1 MRNRRRWVAAALS
14 AAVLAAACSTATP
27 EELAEEFGL
36 DQGTD
41 QPADGDEASGDE
53 TSSDD
58 DTAGRDGSSGLD
70 LSDYAPAPDST
81 PLGFDSDTRVGVLD
95 NGLTYYLRENDSP
108 GSSIELRLVV
118 HAGSVQQEVADSGV
132 AHFLEHMLFNGTD
145 DFPGNELKD
154 ALESLGIQFGPELN
168 AFTSFDETV
177 YELWAQT
184 DTEASVDTAIQVLAQ
199 WASAATID
207 STEVAAERG
216 VVRDE
221 LRQRTES
228 ADGQVFVDLLEVYT
242 DGTGYEGAAPIGT
255 PEWAETMEEAPLR
268 AFYDRWYR
276 PDNMA
281 VIIVGD
287 VPVDVLEEKLVDA
300 FDEISGRGDDHP
312 TRSPV
317 NPAISPDPIAEIIT
331 HPENVADNLSVDFPL
346 TAWDQSTVGGSK
358 LIIWETL
365 IADILTRRLTNAWF
379 DGSLASDGEPYIDE
393 FALNRGLRF
402 YGSNLRSSDLE
413 ASLAQYLG
421 ILRGAADS
429 GFTVEEVADAVAGFG
444 AGLDSWE
451 ASLGSTQD
459 GSYAWWYTNHFL
471 AGVWGEAE
479 QSWIER
485 ERGVIRSATAEQ
497 LSAHWRWTLASGGPI
512 IAAIGADASTLPTIA
527 SMLDIA
533 ESTVGSATTGDFV
546 AIDRLMDVPAAVEPT
561 DSYTVLEDAQVWEF
575 ENGASVVFQHTEI
588 VEGSVSFEAGSLG
601 GYSALRNVSFA
612 EAALASSAVAASGVG
627 PHSPAQLDQFLSD
640 KSVGVGPFIF
650 TEREGFSGGGAVEDI
665 ETLFQLYH
673 LMMTAPRVDEISFR
687 SAIAAGQISIDQV
700 TADAATEA
708 ELELWFLSYRPDLNN
723 WVPTQAELDAATPDS
738 LLEIFTS
745 RFGMVDDLVISIA
758 GDAEVGVIERLA
770 ATYVG
775 TLPAGPDDSY
785 ANQLAPERTKVTA
798 IEIPLRGD
806 AANGGVAWHFDSRAA
821 WDLDDAMTA
830 RVLETLIQTL
840 IIDSPRE
847 DLGASYGGSADITPW
862 LVPVERMDLTI
873 RVNGDPA
880 RIDEIRTAV
889 FAGLSTLAEAGPD
902 QDAFGRAVAVLRA
915 DYGFVSNNTFTE
927 QNASAVSGLD
937 DGAVTTI
944 NRNRELDQVTIA
956 DVRQLAAR
964 LIDFDAYGEVAR
976 VPA

>member
-1 MRNRRRWVAAALS
+1 V
-14 AAVLAAACSTATP
+14 TP
-27 EELAEEFGL
+27 EELAEEYGL

-41 QPADGDEASGDE
+41 RSTAGDDISA
-53 TSSDD
+53 DD
-58 DTAGRDGSSGLD
+58 DKAGGDGSSGLD
-70 LSDYAPAPDST
+70 LSDYAPAPDPT
-81 PLGFDSDTRVGVLD
+81 PLGFDSDTRVGMLD
-95 NGLTYYLRENDSP
+95 NGLTYYLRENDNP

-118 HAGSVQQEVADSGV
+118 HAGSVQQEVGDSGV

-145 DFPGNELKD
+145 EFPGNELKD

-168 AFTSFDETV
+168 AFTTFDETV

-184 DTEASVDTAIQVLAQ
+184 DTEASLDTAIQVLAQ

-207 STEVAAERG
+207 PAEVSAERG

-228 ADGQVFVDLLEVYT
+228 ADGQIFVDLIDIYT
-242 DGTGYEGAAPIGT
+242 EGTGYQGASPIGT
-255 PEWAETMEEAPLR
+255 AEWAETMEEAPLR

-300 FDEISGRGDDHP
+300 FDEISARGDDHP

-317 NPAISPDPIAEIIT
+317 TPTISSDPIAEIIT
-331 HPENVADNLSVDFPL
+331 HPENVADNLSIDFPL
-346 TAWDQSTVGGSK
+346 TAWDQGTVGGSK
-358 LIIWETL
+358 LTIWETL
-365 IADILTRRLTNAWF
+365 IADILTRRLTSAWF
-379 DGSLASDGEPYIDE
+379 DGALASDGEPYVDE
-393 FALNRGLRF
+393 FSLNRGLRF
-402 YGSNLRSSDLE
+402 YGSNIRSSDLE

-429 GFTVEEVADAVAGFG
+429 GFTDEEVADAVAEFG

-471 AGVWGEAE
+471 TGIWGEGE
-479 QSWIER
+479 QSWIDR
-485 ERGVIRSATAEQ
+485 ERGVIGSVTTEE
-497 LSAHWRWTLASGGPI
+497 LSAHWRWTLARGGPI
-512 IAAIGADASTLPTIA
+512 IAAIGADASTLPAID

-533 ESTVGSATTGDFV
+533 ENTVGSVTTGAFE
-546 AIDRLMDVPAAVEPT
+546 AIDALMDAPVAVEPT
-561 DSYTVLEDAQVWEF
+561 DSYTVLEDAQVWQF

-612 EAALASSAVAASGVG
+612 QAVLASNAVAGSGVG

-640 KSVGVGPFIF
+640 KSIGVGPYIF
-650 TEREGFSGGGAVEDI
+650 TEGEGFSGGGAVEDI

-673 LMMTAPRVDEISFR
+673 LMMTAPRIDETAFR
-687 SAIAAGQISIDQV
+687 SAIAEGQISIDQV
-700 TADAATEA
+700 AADAATEA
-708 ELELWFLSYRPDLNN
+708 ELELWFLSYRPEFNS

-745 RFGMVDDLVISIA
+745 RFGRVDDLVISIA
-758 GDAEVGVIERLA
+758 GDADVDVIERLA
-770 ATYVG
+770 NTYVG
-775 TLPAGPDDSY
+775 TLPAGPDDSF
-785 ANQLAPERTKVTA
+785 ANQLAPARTEVAA

-806 AANGGVAWHFDSRAA
+806 AANGGIAWHFDSRAE

-847 DLGASYGGSADITPW
+847 DLGASYGGSALITPW
-862 LVPVERMDLTI
+862 PIPVERLELTI
-873 RVNGDPA
+873 RVNGDPD
-880 RIDEIRTAV
+880 RIDEIRSAV
-889 FAGLSTLAEAGPD
+889 FAGLTDLVEAGPSS
-902 QDAFGRAVAVLRA
+902 DAFDRAVAVLRA

-927 QNASAVSGLD
+927 QNSSAVSGLD
-937 DGAVTTI
+937 DGAVTTV
-944 NRNRELDQVTIA
+944 NRNRELDEVTIA
-956 DVRQLAAR
+956 DVRRLAAR
-964 LIDFDAYGEVAR
+964 LIDFDTYGEVAR